1 MSELATVE
9 VVKNAGIS
17 SSARMARPRGMTM
30 VIDGEIGADELADI
44 GEMLLS
50 LSFDGVTDLVIDLRG
65 VSHLDYRGIPSLV
78 RRAEVF
84 RELGGDVKLAGLSPY
99 LFTIFQAAGANDSF
113 DFFAEVSDAQR
124 SFHDAVMVQG
134 H

>member
-1 MSELATVE
+1 MSGLATE
-9 VVKNAGIS
+9 VVRNVGIS
-17 SSARMARPRGMTM
+17 SNARLARPRGMTL

-44 GEMLLS
+44 GEMLVN

-99 LFTIFQAAGANDSF
+99 LFTIFQAAGAHDAF

-124 SFHDAVMVQG
+124 SFHEAVLFQG

>member
-9 VVKNAGIS
+9 VTRNAGRS
-17 SSARMARPRGMTM
+17 NGPREARPKAMTM
-30 VIDGEIGADELADI
+30 VIEGEIGADELADI
-44 GEMLLS
+44 GEMLVK

-84 RELGGDVKLAGLSPY
+84 RELGGDVKLACLSTY
-99 LFTIFQAAGANDSF
+99 LFTIFQAAGAHDAF
-113 DFFAEVSDAQR
+113 DFFAEVGDAQR

>member
-113 DFFAEVSDAQR
+113 DFFAEVGDAQR
-124 SFHDAVMVQG
+124 SFHEAVMVQG